1 MLIARRGAKCS
12 EMTLHLGR
20 RAISAVESY
29 GSVNATR
36 ESPSSPASRTPWPPA
51 EITRYCL
58 LFGPRNVIGVARA
71 LVGSAPFQSSSP
83 LVTSKARIAE

>member
-1 MLIARRGAKCS
+1 
-12 EMTLHLGR
+12 
-20 RAISAVESY
+20 
-29 GSVNATR
+29 
-36 ESPSSPASRTPWPPA
+36 
-51 EITRYCL
+51 L